1 MLFPAYQ
8 EVSSVDGPP
17 IGQWV
22 FTDAADHRQ
31 LGRPQRI
38 AEKAALVP
46 LFSLAGNH
54 WFRVHPI
61 WTGFEVE

>member
-1 MLFPAYQ
+1 MLFPAHQ
-8 EVSSVDGPP
+8 EVSSVDGAA

-22 FTDAADHRQ
+22 LTDVADHRQ
-31 LGRPQRI
+31 LGRPEGI

-46 LFSLAGNH
+46 LLSLAGNH

-61 WTGFEVE
+61 WSGLEVE